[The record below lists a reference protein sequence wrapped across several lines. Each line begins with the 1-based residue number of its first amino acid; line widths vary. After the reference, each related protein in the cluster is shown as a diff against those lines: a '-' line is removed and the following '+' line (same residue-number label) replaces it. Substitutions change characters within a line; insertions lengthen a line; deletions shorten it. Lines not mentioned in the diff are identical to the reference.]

1 ALGMETADPV
11 VVRANN
17 LKAMPD
23 DVFRAIEIIN
33 DIGGRRTRGIAD
45 LLPGLNFVIGLA
57 GETPATF
64 DANEAFLRRVFEAGL
79 LVRRVNIRQVM
90 PFEGTAIYERNTL
103 GMHDA
108 RFRAFKE
115 WTRRVFDRPM
125 LGRVFPA
132 GTILSDVVI
141 ETAGEL
147 SFGRQMGSYPILVGI
162 PLALRAGTVLDA
174 VVVDWG
180 MRSVTALPCPVEIN
194 TLPVAALRWIPG
206 VGKKRAAT
214 IAARRPFKSLAEF
227 QKVAGETEID
237 EAMVF

>member
-1 ALGMETADPV
+1 
-11 VVRANN
+11 
-17 LKAMPD
+17 
-23 DVFRAIEIIN
+23 
-33 DIGGRRTRGIAD
+33 
-45 LLPGLNFVIGLA
+45 
-57 GETPATF
+57 
-64 DANEAFLRRVFEAGL
+64 
-79 LVRRVNIRQVM
+79 M

-115 WTRRVFDRPM
+115 WTRRAFDRPM

-141 ETAGEL
+141 ETAGKL

-162 PLALRAGTVLDA
+162 PLALRAGTVLDV

-206 VGKKRAAT
+206 VGKKRAAA
-214 IAARRPFKSLAEF
+214 IAARRPFGNLAEF
-227 QKVAGETEID
+227 QRVAGETGIES
-237 EAMVF
+237 AMVF